1 MNTETLEQAMGWDTP
16 AKPLEPLTPMVL
28 DGTPTLPPPGIYFGM
43 PEEEYHALPALSSHG
58 IREVASSPMLYWSKT
73 PFLYTLSFG
82 GTGFTSVNRAQL
94 DGTREGKVESQATPG
109 IRRGELVLQPGMGLE
124 LEPNACLNTHRVN
137 IGTGVL
143 VTESGCEPLNEMST
157 RVHHVATGP

>member
-1 MNTETLEQAMGWDTP
+1 MEVPIQAAGC
-16 AKPLEPLTPMVL
+16 
-28 DGTPTLPPPGIYFGM
+28 
-43 PEEEYHALPALSSHG
+43 
-58 IREVASSPMLYWSKT
+58 WSKT
-73 PFLYTLSFG
+73 PLLHTLSFG

-109 IRRGELVLQPGMGLE
+109 IRRGELALQPGMGLE

-143 VTESGCEPLNEMST
+143 VTESGCEPLNEIST
-157 RVHHVATGP
+157 RVHHVATGR